1 MHPRNESTNRFNL
14 FEKFAGD
21 YKNKKILDYGGNR
34 GNLLYFSQGKI
45 KEENYTCIDVEKE
58 AIESGKNEFP
68 NANFIHY
75 NRFSPMYNEGNID
88 EPFPI
93 LEERFDICFAFSVFT
108 HTDFSTFETTVNY
121 LQGICKKLILS
132 FVSKENSRMK
142 TWVSNKRQADFGSC
156 YNLDVDGNYFYLINN
171 DKICIEQKVYNKKE
185 RFFFSFYENNF
196 IKSTFKCDTFI
207 NPHGQ
212 DYLLFN

>member
-1 MHPRNESTNRFNL
+1 MHLRYETKHTFSL

-45 KEENYTCIDVEKE
+45 KEENYTCIDVEKD
-58 AIESGKNEFP
+58 AIRQGKIEFS

-93 LEERFDICFAFSVFT
+93 LEEKFDICFAYSVFT
-108 HTDFSTFETTVNY
+108 HTDFFTFKTT
-121 LQGICKKLILS
+121 ICK
-132 FVSKENSRMK
+132 F
-142 TWVSNKRQADFGSC
+142 WNK
-156 YNLDVDGNYFYLINN
+156 IN
-171 DKICIEQKVYNKKE
+171 I
-185 RFFFSFYENNF
+185 
-196 IKSTFKCDTFI
+196 
-207 NPHGQ
+207 P
-212 DYLLFN
+212 